1 MDQILNIVIQLISG
15 AVGGNAAGSFLKNLS
30 LGTVGNSVA
39 GIVGG
44 IGLGQVLSMLGIAGA
59 DAAGP
64 AFDIGNLITNIAG
77 GAVGGG
83 VVMTIVGY
91 LKGMMGGSSS

>member
-1 MDQILNIVIQLISG
+1 MDQVIGIVIQLLSG
-15 AVGGNAAGSFLKNLS
+15 AVGGNAAGALLKNLS
-30 LGTVGNSVA
+30 LGTTGNSIA

-59 DAAGP
+59 DTAGS
-64 AFDIGNLITNIAG
+64 AFDIGNLITSIGG

-83 VVMTIVGY
+83 VVMAIVGW
-91 LKGMMGGSSS
+91 LKGMMGSSS